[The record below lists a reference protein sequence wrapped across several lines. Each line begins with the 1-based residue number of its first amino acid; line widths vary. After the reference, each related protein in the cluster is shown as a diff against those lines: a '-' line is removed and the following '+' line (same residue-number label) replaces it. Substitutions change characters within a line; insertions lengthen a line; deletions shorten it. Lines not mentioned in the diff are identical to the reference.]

1 MNSLESATTNSPSS
15 LSDSQERVASAPSWC
30 EKVYEF
36 FRSFVHPTK
45 APSEPAQAR
54 APFFF
59 KLERADIPASE
70 PVYILGVHS
79 SLAPNELPPEVL
91 SKIESC
97 KVLICSPPVV
107 AKTSKDEFATFIRL
121 MQKQFEDPDVEG
133 LKKMMLMLAIDK
145 GMQDDLIT
153 DLRKRI
159 EEYRIWRPHWTGQ
172 LTLQV
177 RQRLEIVLSEYGL
190 KLEELHPQLVCAVL
204 QHRISLPKTP
214 SLLEVEL
221 KQFKEKN
228 QTVHVIENDFKFSSK
243 FEEII
248 FDWTEVFSV
257 KEMTSYLTQVIP
269 IIDGAAIGEK
279 SDYDQFAKKKVN
291 LSSIQASGTG
301 SLTDMTEQLEW
312 YKKLTSLL
320 LESKQSTV
328 ILVPYPL
335 LFGQFGLIS
344 GLERLD
350 YRIGHFT

>member
-1 MNSLESATTNSPSS
+1 MNSLEPVTTRSPLNS
-15 LSDSQERVASAPSWC
+15 SDSQERVASAPSWC

-45 APSEPAQAR
+45 APSEPAWTIP
-54 APFFF
+54 PFFF

-107 AKTSKDEFATFIRL
+107 AKTSKVEFATFIRL

-133 LKKMMLMLAIDK
+133 LKKMMQPLLIEEE
-145 GMQDDLIT
+145 MQDKLIT

-159 EEYRIWRPHWTGQ
+159 EEYRIWRPHWTDQ

-228 QTVHVIENDFKFSSK
+228 QTVHVIENNFKFSSK
-243 FEEII
+243 FEDFI

-257 KEMTSYLTQVIP
+257 KELTSYLTQVIP
-269 IIDGAAIGEK
+269 VIDEAAIGEK
-279 SDYDQFAKKKVN
+279 SDYDQFAKEKVN
-291 LSSIQASGTG
+291 LSSIQASETD
-301 SLTDMTEQLEW
+301 SLTGMREQLEW
-312 YKKLTSLL
+312 YTKLTRLL
-320 LESKQSTV
+320 LDSTQSTV
-328 ILVPYPL
+328 VLVPYPL
-335 LFGQFGLIS
+335 LFGQFGLIP